1 LTRYPGAI
9 CQGPVVKKI
18 GDPVTISLDVS
29 RDGENEAMAK
39 RCAQCGQERD
49 SISTVDLFAQAQGVD
64 AELIGFPYRS
74 CSAGHEKTYVYPDFG
89 SDLREFIFGGAI
101 PQTKKAGLLGRG
113 ESCAG
118 CGARL
123 AWIRT
128 PQLEF
133 RVEPRLRDAP
143 PFELVLRMPAIAC
156 ANCLTLRARA
166 STFGKR
172 VNPLDAILAAF
183 QAGGISPT

>member
-1 LTRYPGAI
+1 
-9 CQGPVVKKI
+9 
-18 GDPVTISLDVS
+18 
-29 RDGENEAMAK
+29 MAK
-39 RCAQCGQERD
+39 RCAQCGQER

-64 AELIGFPYRS
+64 AKLTGFPYRS
-74 CSAGHEKTYVYPDFG
+74 CSEGHEKVYVYPDFG
-89 SDLREFIFGGAI
+89 SDLSEFIFGGAI
-101 PQTKKAGLLGRG
+101 PKTKKAGLLGRG

-123 AWIRT
+123 VWTRT

-133 RVEPRLRDAP
+133 RIEPRLRDAP

-156 ANCLTLRARA
+156 ANCLTLQVRA